1 MVLRGEE
8 GRPGEGT
15 VGTVVW
21 ARVVAVEAGCGG
33 RTFASCGILLVGC

>member
-15 VGTVVW
+15 VVW
-21 ARVVAVEAGCGG
+21 ARVVAVKAGCGG
-33 RTFASCGILLVGC
+33 RTFASFGILLVGC